1 MTLDLLIYLV
11 CWVLFCLVNGVLV
24 YRTPERYSITHH
36 DYWRFLITPWKC
48 ITFLIAASGLILVA
62 PYTGDPTWDY
72 IDASFMAALTFVTA
86 PWVVG
91 ILFLNIRRSQPLDRQ
106 TFLAICLWMFSASW
120 SYDCYLLLRDGIYP
134 DTWQVNIY
142 ASSVLYF
149 SAGFLWNLDNRPN
162 RGITF
167 AFMEPIWFVKG
178 ASFRSVI
185 WFALPFMMI
194 AFIAI
199 LYFLI

>member
-1 MTLDLLIYLV
+1 MTDYLLIYIS
-11 CWVLFCLVNGVLV
+11 CWLFFCLINGGLL
-24 YRTPERYSITHH
+24 YWTPERYSITHR
-36 DYWRFLITPWKC
+36 DYWNFLLTPWKC
-48 ITFLIAASGLILVA
+48 ITFVIAASGLVLVA

-72 IDASFMAALTFVTA
+72 IDASIMALLTFFTA

-91 ILFLNIRRSQPLDRQ
+91 TLYLNLCGRQSIDRQ
-106 TFLAICLWMFSASW
+106 TSLAICLWMFSASW
-120 SYDCYLLLRDGIYP
+120 SYDGYLLLRDGMYP
-134 DTWQVNIY
+134 ETWQVNIY

-162 RGITF
+162 RGVIF
-167 AFMEPIWFVKG
+167 AFMAPIWLIKG
-178 ASFRSVI
+178 AGFGTVI
-185 WFALPFMMI
+185 WYALPFMTI